1 MIEQIESP
9 CSSVGPLFSQG
20 LQAYEQAVTRL
31 LKDIPQLGAILKE
44 RFDTS
49 GWQAMEARF
58 RAYLGCRDRGM
69 NPPLVVTMFGP
80 SGAGKSTVF
89 RYLTGLQVPAGEEIR
104 PTTRHCVVAV
114 PSALCQQEVLESIFP
129 HQELIRLR
137 SPEEIR
143 QPSRSDSWL
152 FYAPMSSEPSGNGEL
167 PPLILADVPD
177 FNTVE
182 SENWKRAEQMLSR
195 AELTIFLVY
204 PESYSDNRTVEM
216 LAKCCRLSQ
225 LLVYVFT
232 KTGREAAQAKWQ
244 HLLEIVR
251 DRKDFQEVRSDG
263 HTLAEFLARSVCY
276 YSPRITE
283 DGGEES
289 LTIEALEEGSP
300 PFVEFIRGQLAE
312 RLVVGALAQ
321 SACVAVPTCREALKR
336 GQEKLQRLQLALFEC
351 HARFCVKIKEIA
363 ASTCPNPKDI
373 FSEIVVV
380 IEQFVEKSPLP
391 VRLAGKTVI
400 GGAKGA
406 ASLARAVGSVLKGV
420 GRSAGRVAYSLLPG
434 SLKDGIEKVKE
445 THQSL
450 HSQPVKPL
458 EATEKEIADKALQ
471 QLVEELRD
479 RFVPE
484 GTGDSFL
491 FSSERCHM
499 AIRNALRSQWP
510 LPSREWRT
518 AVRSETESW
527 LADNKSLA
535 YILVALS
542 PGYVVA
548 GGTLLVVDLVT
559 TGGIGTAVFSE
570 AAGGAIAGGI
580 MMAIFG
586 PLKLHKVGL
595 KAYRVWVKQRS
606 DELQGHLEEVFYRI
620 LFDPWL
626 KEYER
631 LSTIDFAEALKACDE
646 LEGLARRSRIA

>member
-20 LQAYEQAVTRL
+20 LQAYERAVTRL

-58 RAYLGCRDRGM
+58 RAYMGCRDRGM

-89 RYLTGLQVPAGEEIR
+89 RSLTGLRVPAGEEIR

-143 QPSRSDSWL
+143 QPSRSDSRL
-152 FYAPMSSEPSGNGEL
+152 FYAPMSSEPSGNGEF

-204 PESYSDNRTVEM
+204 SESYSDNKTVEM

-263 HTLAEFLARSVCY
+263 QTLAEFLARSVCY

-336 GQEKLQRLQLALFEC
+336 GQEKLQRLQSDLSEC
-351 HARFCVKIKEIA
+351 HARFCVKIKDIA

-400 GGAKGA
+400 GGAKGIG
-406 ASLARAVGSVLKGV
+406 SLVKGV
-420 GRSAGRVAYSLLPG
+420 GWSAGSCAYFFLPR
-434 SLKDGIEKVKE
+434 SLKDLIKKHKE
-445 THQSL
+445 MQQSL
-450 HSQPVKPL
+450 NSQPVKPL
-458 EATEKEIADKALQ
+458 EATEKEKADKALQ

-479 RFVPE
+479 RFAPE
-484 GTGDSFL
+484 STGESFL
-491 FSSERCHM
+491 FSSERCHT

-510 LPSREWRT
+510 LPSRDWRT
-518 AVRSETESW
+518 AVRSETELW
-527 LADNKSLA
+527 IVDHKFLAYSLA
-535 YILVALS
+535 GLS
-542 PGYVVA
+542 AGCVVA
-548 GGTLLVVDLVT
+548 GGTLLVVDLMT
-559 TGGIGTAVFSE
+559 TGGTGTTVITSLG
-570 AAGGAIAGGI
+570 GGAIAGG
-580 MMAIFG
+580 MMTATFG
-586 PLKLHKVGL
+586 AFGLDQVGHKGYH
-595 KAYRVWVKQRS
+595 AWVKQRS
-606 DELQGHLEEVFYRI
+606 DELQGHLEKVFYRI
-620 LFDPWL
+620 LFEPWL

-631 LSTIDFAEALKACDE
+631 LSSIDFAEALKACDE
-646 LEGLARRSRIA
+646 LEALAGRSKIA